1 MTIRNHVE
9 RTDIQF
15 TCKAM
20 YKPGTLNNSNII
32 SAVYSRFSGVFNGGS
47 VYENKEII
55 CFFLLYI
62 SYQKK
67 MMIFYNESTKTK

>member
-1 MTIRNHVE
+1 MAIRNHVE

-47 VYENKEII
+47 VYQHKE
-55 CFFLLYI
+55 
-62 SYQKK
+62 
-67 MMIFYNESTKTK
+67 

>member
-1 MTIRNHVE
+1 MNIY
-9 RTDIQF
+9 F

-47 VYENKEII
+47 VYWYKEFI
-55 CFFLLYI
+55 LL
-62 SYQKK
+62 
-67 MMIFYNESTKTK
+67 

>member
-1 MTIRNHVE
+1 MAIRNHVE

-47 VYENKEII
+47 V
-55 CFFLLYI
+55 F
-62 SYQKK
+62 KK
-67 MMIFYNESTKTK
+67 NMIFLWDKNEYLTKRK